1 MRFVFPLS
9 LADLKKI
16 EYLNLV
22 QMRALMV
29 IRINGAVLNFISG
42 YVDEGDRDYREQV
55 ATMSATTTM
64 TGR

>member
-1 MRFVFPLS
+1 
-9 LADLKKI
+9 
-16 EYLNLV
+16 
-22 QMRALMV
+22 MV